1 MTWTNQ
7 VPLITKEAAVYPYSA
22 KLKKRFSLASRYDDP
37 INLYR
42 EIGKDKQHRILLPR
56 QVCPMGVDKRAVGIP
71 VKFDTIF
78 KPRSDEQA
86 RVVNEASTLL
96 LAGESFVVRAPTGFG
111 KTICAMQMIHNV
123 GRKTLV
129 IVTKEDI
136 RDQWI
141 DAAKM
146 ILKIKNSEIGIIQG
160 DQCNTK
166 GKKFC
171 IGMIQ
176 SLSKSGK
183 YAPSTW
189 TDFGLVIWD
198 EVHRV
203 AADHFS
209 NSAWL
214 LPAKLRLG
222 LSATP
227 ERKDGKDV
235 VIAAHIGNVRVA
247 TEQMTMIPKVLVVKS
262 KFTLPMVPRKING
275 RFKQVPLPHTPGRI
289 QGVNKC
295 LSKNMTRNKMIGQ
308 FIKTAYKKDRN
319 IIVFSDLK
327 AHLDRLYE
335 ICVMNA
341 IPQKDMAFYIG
352 GLTKQ
357 ERERAKVKAIIFA
370 TYAMTSEATD
380 IPWMDTA
387 VLCTP
392 RSDVVQIVGRILREY
407 PDKKEPIV
415 FDVVD
420 QCSNVLTGYYNN
432 RLQWYKSIGAEV
444 RRKN

>member
-1 MTWTNQ
+1 M
-7 VPLITKEAAVYPYSA
+7 
-22 KLKKRFSLASRYDDP
+22 SRYEEP
-37 INLYR
+37 ITLFR
-42 EIGKDKQHRILLPR
+42 EIGEGTQHRILLPR
-56 QVCPMGVDKRAVGIP
+56 QVCPMGVDKRVSGVP
-71 VKFDTIF
+71 VKFTSIF
-78 KPRSDEQA
+78 EPRSDEQA

-96 LAGESFVVRAPTGFG
+96 LDGQSFVVRAPTGFG

-123 GRKTLV
+123 GRKTLIV
-129 IVTKEDI
+129 VTKEDI

-146 ILKIKNSEIGIIQG
+146 ILGLKNSEIGIIQG
-160 DQCNTK
+160 DSCNTK

-176 SLSKSGK
+176 SLSKAGK

-189 TDFGLVIWD
+189 ADFGFVIWD

-214 LPAKLRLG
+214 LPAKLRMG

-235 VIAAHIGNVRVA
+235 VIAAHIGKVRVA
-247 TEQMTMIPKVLVVKS
+247 TEQMKMIPKILVVNSTFK
-262 KFTLPMVPRKING
+262 LPMVPRKVNG

-289 QGVNKC
+289 QGVNKY
-295 LSKNMTRNKMIGQ
+295 LIKSVARNKMIGT
-308 FIKTAYKKDRN
+308 FIKTAYSKGRN
-319 IIVFSDLK
+319 IIVFSDMK

-341 IPQKDMAFYIG
+341 IPQKDMSFYVG
-352 GLTKQ
+352 GLSKKD
-357 ERERAKVKAIIFA
+357 RERAKVKPVIFA

-380 IPWMDTA
+380 IPWLDTA
-387 VLCTP
+387 VLGTP

-420 QCSNVLTGYYNN
+420 RCSNVLTGYYNN
-432 RLQWYKSIGAEV
+432 RRKWYADIGCTV
-444 RRKN
+444 KIKN